1 MSDSSASHRIAKNTL
16 LLYIR
21 MFFMMAVSL
30 YTSRVVLNTLG
41 FEDFGLYNVVG
52 GFIALFSFLNGAMAS
67 ATQRYLNFELGRKEE
82 GNLQA
87 VFAMSVH
94 IHAIISFLV
103 LLLAETFGL
112 WFFYNYLNIPDERFS
127 AALWV
132 YQFAICSTIASIM
145 SVPYNAA
152 IIAHEKMSAF
162 AYISILEV
170 ILKLLIV
177 YLLLIADMDKLK
189 LYAIL
194 MFVVQSFITLIY
206 LIYNVRHFHETRYRF
221 VWQKDLFYEM
231 SSFAGWNLFGNLAA
245 VAFTQGI
252 NILLNIFFGPVVN
265 AARGISVQ
273 VQNALR
279 GFCQN
284 FQTAV
289 NPQITKSYAS
299 HDLSYMHHLIF
310 ISSKFSFYL
319 LFFFVLP
326 ILLETHQILV
336 WWLKDYP
343 QHTLE
348 FTRLI
353 LFITLIDALGNPL
366 IQASLATGKIRIYQS
381 VIGSV
386 LLLIVP
392 VSYVV
397 LKLGGQP
404 ELVYVVHLIIV
415 LICQCIRLWLVRP
428 MVQLSFR
435 EYTRKVVLPL
445 LKVFILALPLPVFVL
460 LFFENE
466 SWRCFLVFVISFFS
480 VGLSIYGVGL
490 TNSERRFVQERIK
503 VLTQRLKNND
513 RNSR

>member
-1 MSDSSASHRIAKNTL
+1 MSNSASKRIAQNTV

-52 GFIALFSFLNGAMAS
+52 GFVALFSFLNGAMAS
-67 ATQRYLNFELGRKEE
+67 ATQRYLNFEMGRNDEN
-82 GNLQA
+82 GLRC
-87 VFAMSVH
+87 VFGMSVN
-94 IHAIISFLV
+94 IHAMISC
-103 LLLAETFGL
+103 LLLILAETVGL
-112 WFFYNYLNIPDERFS
+112 WFLYHYFNIPQERFS

-132 YQFAICSTIASIM
+132 YQFAILSAIASIM

-170 ILKLLIV
+170 VLKLVIV
-177 YLLLIADMDKLK
+177 YLLLVTDMDKLK
-189 LYAIL
+189 LYAVY
-194 MFVVQSFITLIY
+194 MFGVQLLVALIY
-206 LIYNVRHFHETRYRF
+206 LIYDLRNFRETHYRYL
-221 VWQKDLFYEM
+221 WHKGLFYEM
-231 SSFAGWNLFGNLAA
+231 SAFAGWNLFGNLAA
-245 VAFTQGI
+245 VAYTQGV

-289 NPQITKSYAS
+289 NPQITKSYAI
-299 HDLSYMHHLIF
+299 HDLVYMHRLLF
-310 ISSKFSFYL
+310 VSSKFSFYL

-326 ILLETHQILV
+326 IFLEAHQILV

-343 QHTLE
+343 EHTQN

-353 LFITLIDALGNPL
+353 LLVTLIDALGNPL
-366 IQASLATGKIRIYQS
+366 IQASLATGKIKRYQTI
-381 VIGSV
+381 IGSV

-397 LKLGGQP
+397 LKLGCQP
-404 ELVYVVHLIIV
+404 EMVYVVHLIIV
-415 LICQCIRLWLVRP
+415 LICQFIRLWLVRP
-428 MVQLSFR
+428 MIHLSFR
-435 EYTRKVVLPL
+435 DYAYEVVIPL
-445 LKVFILALPLPVFVL
+445 CKVFFLSLPLPVITFMSL
-460 LFFENE
+460 DAGFL
-466 SWRCFLVFVISFFS
+466 RCFLVFVLSFVSIGF
-480 VGLSIYGVGL
+480 SIYWLGL
-490 TNSERRFVQERIK
+490 ANSERIFVNQHLKTIY
-503 VLTQRLKNND
+503 QRMQ
-513 RNSR
+513 RR